1 MDQEKAII
9 VSVSQVSRVLKF
21 TLSLQKSLAKLNFS
35 PVLFE
40 K

>member
-9 VSVSQVSRVLKF
+9 ASVSHVRRVLKL
-21 TLSLQKSLAKLNFS
+21 TLSLQKILAKLNFS